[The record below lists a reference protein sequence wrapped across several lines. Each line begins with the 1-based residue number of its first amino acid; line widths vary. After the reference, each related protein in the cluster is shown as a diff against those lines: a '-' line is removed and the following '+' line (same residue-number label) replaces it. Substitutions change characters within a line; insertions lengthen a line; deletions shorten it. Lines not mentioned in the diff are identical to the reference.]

1 MFEEDMPELPPVLQE
16 TLESIDKMDKKELR
30 EFAKSVLLN
39 LADLLEKHDQLQKQC
54 SRQSQDYLSRCRSS
68 GGVTL
73 PPGM

>member
-16 TLESIDKMDKKELR
+16 TFASIDQMDKKELK

-39 LADLLEKHDQLQKQC
+39 LADLLEKHEQLQKQYNI
-54 SRQSQDYLSRCRSS
+54 QSQDYLSRCRSS

-73 PPGM
+73 PPGV